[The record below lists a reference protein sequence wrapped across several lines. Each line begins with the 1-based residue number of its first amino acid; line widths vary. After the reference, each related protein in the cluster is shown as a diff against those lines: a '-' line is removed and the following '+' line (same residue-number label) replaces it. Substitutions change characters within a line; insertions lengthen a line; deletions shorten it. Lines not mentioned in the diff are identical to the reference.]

1 MKTLG
6 ALASGL
12 LFGLGLA
19 VSGMVDPAVVL
30 GFLDVGGLADGT
42 WNPALAGVMGGAIPV
57 AFVLF
62 RLAGSRTPP
71 PSGIVDGRLLLGSAI
86 FGIGWGAAGMCPG
99 PALEAWVADP
109 RAWLFVVPML
119 VGMAIAP
126 HLTRRGP
133 WFAHVRIGSQ
143 GADRT
148 RGR

>member
-30 GFLDVGGLADGT
+30 GFLDLGGLADGT

-57 AFVLF
+57 SFILY
-62 RLAGSRTPP
+62 RLAGSKVPP
-71 PSGIVDGRLLLGSAI
+71 PSKTIDRRLILGAAI
-86 FGIGWGAAGMCPG
+86 FGLGWGAAGLCPG

-109 RAWLFVVPML
+109 RALLFVVPML
-119 VGMAIAP
+119 AGMALAP
-126 HLTRRGP
+126 RL
-133 WFAHVRIGSQ
+133 IGSGLQ
-143 GADRT
+143 
-148 RGR
+148 RGID